1 MIDARVVVAGL
12 CWVVACGPQ
21 PASEDTGEP
30 DGSSGASSGAAPTSG
45 EPITGDPTTG
55 AEPTTGAPE
64 EPTGGSTC
72 PPGQSGELLATTS
85 LREPPGMVWAQSIA
99 LGPDG
104 EAYLTGALWDG
115 DITTPALARVA
126 RDGALLGLSMHQDIG
141 PQGFSVGVVRASDGE
156 LLIAGVRG
164 GEGEEQYIA
173 NFAADGAPIG
183 LSPLPGESG
192 RHIAAL
198 AIGPGDH
205 LIVAAQDDA
214 NNYWLMSISPN
225 GDVTWEVP
233 TTNEAGGPSWLAV
246 GPAGEVAVAHGQW
259 NTDNATRA
267 EVAFAS
273 ADGEQGWGVLIAG
286 EGAGEVG
293 RVGGVALT
301 PDLDLLAVT
310 SRLDPVGQVVL
321 RSIRA
326 SKEQWRTTIAEGDDA
341 RLIAH
346 DLWMTPGGDV
356 QVLITVQQQPAVDPI
371 SVSAHV
377 IGVATDGTLLSTVAL
392 PLGLTPQ
399 THDTLDMRAALDDC
413 GALRI
418 WDSPSRTLWSVQL

>member
-1 MIDARVVVAGL
+1 
-12 CWVVACGPQ
+12 
-21 PASEDTGEP
+21 
-30 DGSSGASSGAAPTSG
+30 
-45 EPITGDPTTG
+45 
-55 AEPTTGAPE
+55 
-64 EPTGGSTC
+64 
-72 PPGQSGELLATTS
+72 
-85 LREPPGMVWAQSIA
+85 MVWAQSIA

-104 EAYLTGALWDG
+104 VAYLTGALWDG

-141 PQGFSVGVVRASDGE
+141 SQGFSVGVVRASDGT

-164 GEGEEQYIA
+164 GEGEEQYVA

-192 RHIAAL
+192 RHIAAI
-198 AIGPGDH
+198 AIDPADH
-205 LIVAAQDDA
+205 LIVAAQDEA
-214 NNYWLMSISPN
+214 SNYWLMSISPGGN
-225 GDVTWEVP
+225 VSWEFA

-259 NTDNATRA
+259 NTDNASRA
-267 EVAFAS
+267 ELAFAS
-273 ADGEQGWGVLIAG
+273 AGGEQGWGVFIAG
-286 EGAGEVG
+286 EGVGEVG
-293 RVGGVALT
+293 RVGGVTLT

-310 SRLDPVGQVVL
+310 SRLNPVGQIVL

-326 SKEQWRTTIAEGDDA
+326 SKELWRTTIAEGDA

-346 DLWMTPGGDV
+346 DLWMTPGGDA
-356 QVLITVQQQPAVDPI
+356 QVLVTLHQPAVNPTT
-371 SVSAHV
+371 VSAHV
-377 IGVATDGTLLSTVAL
+377 VGVATDGELLDTFDL
-392 PLGLTPQ
+392 PLGLAPQ
-399 THDTLDMRAALDDC
+399 THETLDMRAALDDC